1 MSVIGAM
8 PVKKSK
14 VPVLQAVIDDA
25 GGELQRA
32 GAGGSMSVIGAMK
45 KSKYKKE
52 QLGSCSTCKV
62 VPRARMSDMCSQCQ
76 TAVMLAFLQ

>member
-8 PVKKSK
+8 QVDDGSGNGTTVRACVKAANTKK
-14 VPVLQAVIDDA
+14 
-25 GGELQRA
+25 RA
-32 GAGGSMSVIGAMK
+32 SH
-45 KSKYKKE
+45 
-52 QLGSCSTCKV
+52 LGSCSTCKV